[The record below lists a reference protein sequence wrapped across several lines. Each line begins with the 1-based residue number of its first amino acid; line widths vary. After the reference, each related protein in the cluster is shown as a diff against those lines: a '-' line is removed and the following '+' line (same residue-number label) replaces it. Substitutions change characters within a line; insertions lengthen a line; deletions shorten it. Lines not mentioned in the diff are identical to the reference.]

1 MKSKLIIFSN
11 FEKNNIFY
19 KLFPDYDLLL
29 KPSKEISNEIYKDEM
44 VLILLNKE
52 SLKEIQIQKI
62 NKEYI
67 IITNADKKNLDLPN
81 KILFINTPLQLNSF
95 KSQINNLLFHK
106 KINFNFLEL
115 TNKKILNKKNNLFCL
130 LTDFE
135 YQILETLLKKK
146 DINKKFVKENILY
159 IKNDIETNSLESHLT
174 RIRKKLDKLNANIK
188 IISKKDS
195 IILTISW
202 KF

>member
-115 TNKKILNKKNNLFCL
+115 KNKKILNKKNNLFFL

-195 IILTISW
+195 IILTIS
-202 KF
+202 

>member
-29 KPSKEISNEIYKDEM
+29 KSCKDISNEIYKDEM

-52 SLKEIQIQKI
+52 SSKEIHTQKI
-62 NKEYI
+62 NEEYI
-67 IITNADKKNLDLPN
+67 VITNDDKTNLELPN

-95 KSQINNLLFHK
+95 KSKINNLLFHK

-146 DINKKFVKENILY
+146 DIKKKFIKENILY

-195 IILTISW
+195 ITLSIN
-202 KF
+202 

>member
-67 IITNADKKNLDLPN
+67 IITNADKK
-81 KILFINTPLQLNSF
+81 T
-95 KSQINNLLFHK
+95 
-106 KINFNFLEL
+106 
-115 TNKKILNKKNNLFCL
+115 
-130 LTDFE
+130 
-135 YQILETLLKKK
+135 
-146 DINKKFVKENILY
+146 
-159 IKNDIETNSLESHLT
+159 
-174 RIRKKLDKLNANIK
+174 
-188 IISKKDS
+188 
-195 IILTISW
+195 
-202 KF
+202 

>member
-81 KILFINTPLQLNSF
+81 KILFIYTPLQLNSF

-195 IILTISW
+195 IILTIS
-202 KF
+202 

>member
-195 IILTISW
+195 IILTIS
-202 KF
+202 